1 MPHGLYALIVAGAAF
16 GVLAGLAAGIILFAE
31 WRAHKL
37 AGRRARNVALVG
49 AVVAWLVFTVMMI
62 AWAYVAKDLIR

>member
-1 MPHGLYALIVAGAAF
+1 
-16 GVLAGLAAGIILFAE
+16 
-31 WRAHKL
+31 
-37 AGRRARNVALVG
+37 VALVG